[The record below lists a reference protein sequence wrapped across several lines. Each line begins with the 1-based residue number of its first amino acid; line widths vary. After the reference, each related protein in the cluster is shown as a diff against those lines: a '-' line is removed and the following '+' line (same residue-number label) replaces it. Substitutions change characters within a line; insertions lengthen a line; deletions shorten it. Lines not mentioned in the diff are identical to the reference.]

1 MVVGNAPARFA
12 ETTIDSRAHDVP
24 MVDES
29 TKLAGCAV
37 KRSLALAVE
46 RSRMLA
52 VQRFAVERS
61 LSSGSSLNGSRRY
74 SGESRA

>member
-1 MVVGNAPARFA
+1 
-12 ETTIDSRAHDVP
+12 

-46 RSRMLA
+46 RLRMLAVERLRMLAVERSRMLA
-52 VQRFAVERS
+52 VQRFAVQRS